1 MRPYYF
7 ADVWLRGRGMSDEA
21 KGMALGFVG
30 VAIFSLTL
38 PVTRI
43 ALEGLEPVMVGLGR
57 AVVAAAVA
65 AVILVATRQPVPP
78 RRHWGRLVVVALGVV
93 LGFPLFSAIAMTTVP
108 AAHGG
113 VVMGVLPLATTVA
126 GALFCGERPSARFW
140 ALAALGSALVIA
152 FAWFKGAGG
161 LVAGDGWLL
170 LAVAAAGIG
179 YAVGGELSRTLCGW
193 QVICWALVV
202 SVPFILPVVAWRMD
216 GVNWGAAPRVWAA
229 FLYVALFSQLIAFFA
244 WNRGLALGGVARVS
258 QVQLLQVFL
267 TLAASA
273 ALLGEELDAVTL
285 GFAVVVVATVAVGRR
300 MPVARK

>member
-1 MRPYYF
+1 MN
-7 ADVWLRGRGMSDEA
+7 DEL
-21 KGMALGFVG
+21 KGMLLGIVG
-30 VAIFSLTL
+30 VTIFSVTL
-38 PVTRI
+38 PATRI
-43 ALEGLEPVMVGLGR
+43 AVTDLDPVIVGLGR

-65 AVILVATRQPVPP
+65 AVILAVRRQPLPE

-93 LGFPLFSAIAMTTVP
+93 LGFPLFSAIAMVSVP

-113 VVMGVLPLATTVA
+113 VVMGALPLATTA
-126 GALFCGERPSARFW
+126 AAAALCNERPSAGFW
-140 ALAALGSALVIA
+140 ALALLGGAVVIA
-152 FAWFKGAGG
+152 FAALKGAGG

-170 LAVAAAGIG
+170 LAVAAAGVG

-202 SVPFILPVVAWRMD
+202 SLPFTLPVMAWHMD
-216 GVNWGAAPRVWAA
+216 GVNWGAPARVWAA

-258 QVQLLQVFL
+258 QVQLLQVFM

-273 ALLGEELDAVTL
+273 LLLGENIDAVTL
-285 GFAVVVVATVAVGRR
+285 VFAVGVVGVVAVGRR
-300 MPVARK
+300 MPVARRSL